1 MKADKKQAAWMYD
14 LRVRER
20 LLGSGQL
27 DPKVVERYL
36 AELPDL
42 EGYAEG
48 IPFEQPAL
56 AGHVEPHTGARP
68 QVPVRSSDG
77 ST

>member
-1 MKADKKQAAWMYD
+1 MKPEKKQAAWMYD
-14 LRVRER
+14 LRVRAR
-20 LLGSGQL
+20 LLQSGAL

-42 EGYAEG
+42 EGYAET

-56 AGHVEPHTGARP
+56 SDGGHPHSPGRAW
-68 QVPVRSSDG
+68 SDG
-77 ST
+77 SP